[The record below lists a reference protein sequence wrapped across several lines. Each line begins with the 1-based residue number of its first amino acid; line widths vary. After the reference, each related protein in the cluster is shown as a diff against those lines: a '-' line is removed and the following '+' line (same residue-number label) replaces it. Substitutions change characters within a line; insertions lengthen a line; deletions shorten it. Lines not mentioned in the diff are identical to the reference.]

1 MVSCELDIKLRWHQA
16 KSEITTKCDSGRFQ
30 RRRERGGR
38 RGRPPRKTN
47 RRTKPK
53 PWVIYTFKSC
63 CLILQQG
70 GEMRRSQP
78 STQSVPLWL
87 GWGVRLVGVQ
97 VWGHHL
103 NKGPLRNFAQS
114 CLDIQ
119 VCSAGQGGQARPE
132 ENREQGGRRKRT
144 LGTRMLPPELSTT
157 AVQGLGCMPV
167 CVWAEL
173 ADGWLPSLVNQVSKP
188 CLMLGRGQTGL
199 TWGWKPPFLFQFLVL
214 KLCLRKD

>member
-119 VCSAGQGGQARPE
+119 VCSAGQEGQARPE
-132 ENREQGGRRKRT
+132 ENREQGGREEKENIRHTYASSRALDYSCPRT
-144 LGTRMLPPELSTT
+144 RLYACVCARGTGWWLTSQLG
-157 AVQGLGCMPV
+157 
-167 CVWAEL
+167 
-173 ADGWLPSLVNQVSKP
+173 KP
-188 CLMLGRGQTGL
+188 GI
-199 TWGWKPPFLFQFLVL
+199 
-214 KLCLRKD
+214 

>member
-30 RRRERGGR
+30 RRREKGGR

-119 VCSAGQGGQARPE
+119 VCSQSEMPTEAPVQWYPFVKAVAIKGPAMPWPKPE
-132 ENREQGGRRKRT
+132 PGC
-144 LGTRMLPPELSTT
+144 
-157 AVQGLGCMPV
+157 GL
-167 CVWAEL
+167 A
-173 ADGWLPSLVNQVSKP
+173 A
-188 CLMLGRGQTGL
+188 LM
-199 TWGWKPPFLFQFLVL
+199 
-214 KLCLRKD
+214 